1 MRVEDRLIARFQSS
15 GQNADFL
22 LVAPGHSFDRLLEQ
36 EVRLR
41 HSPVLGIHRASEQ
54 QGASYQTKCP
64 EADHVKPFHFRG
76 RRYDHRGLP
85 LISPPLTRAGPV
97 ETAVPPQDGRQ
108 GPSKSVSLSRDR
120 ATVPIE
126 GIWCEKIRSCSYKGE
141 RRASGHVRYA
151 AIATAAQR
159 NDAMYQN

>member
-1 MRVEDRLIARFQSS
+1 VRVEDRLIARFQSS

-76 RRYDHRGLP
+76 LRYDHRGLP
-85 LISPPLTRAGPV
+85 LISPPLTRAGTA

-108 GPSKSVSLSRDR
+108 GPSESANLNRDR
-120 ATVPIE
+120 ATALIE
-126 GIWCEKIRSCSYKGE
+126 DICCKKIHGCSYRGGN
-141 RRASGHVRYA
+141 R
-151 AIATAAQR
+151 
-159 NDAMYQN
+159 